1 VVQVNH
7 LLLVKLAG
15 QFTVSGTGQ
24 NSFVGQVT
32 IPTTPSAGTDAA
44 SKNYVDTTLAGS
56 GALIF
61 QGGYDATTT
70 PPSTGVKK
78 GWTYVVTVA
87 GNASGFWTVPLE
99 VGDLIISNQDTP
111 VDDGVTQVGIGNV
124 NAATSASRSGLA
136 VSYLSGTATV
146 GLDVTSLTDLGATPA
161 SGDSLIIYDIKKYQF
176 LIYYQELTEI
186 ILLRTLYQQQ
196 LR

>member
-1 VVQVNH
+1 M
-7 LLLVKLAG
+7 
-15 QFTVSGTGQ
+15 
-24 NSFVGQVT
+24 
-32 IPTTPSAGTDAA
+32 
-44 SKNYVDTTLAGS
+44 AGS

-111 VDDGVTQVGIGNV
+111 VDDGDWTEVNKNVDLASLTQVGIGNV
-124 NAATSASRSGLA
+124 NASSANALDGLSVVYSA
-136 VSYLSGTATV
+136 GTATV
-146 GLDVTSLTDLGATPA
+146 GLDVIGLSDLTTIAGA
-161 SGDSLIIYDIKKYQF
+161 DSLIIYDNSAAKNHRV
-176 LIYYQELTEI
+176 TVG
-186 ILLRTLYQQQ
+186 TLNTAS
-196 LR
+196 